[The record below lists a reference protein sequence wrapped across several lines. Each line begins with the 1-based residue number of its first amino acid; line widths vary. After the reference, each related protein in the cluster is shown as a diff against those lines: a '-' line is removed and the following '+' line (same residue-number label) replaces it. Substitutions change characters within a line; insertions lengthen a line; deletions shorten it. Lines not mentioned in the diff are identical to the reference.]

1 MSKTKKEILKIIISF
16 VMLILAIIIK
26 FPNEYINLALYI
38 LSYIIIGKNVV
49 IKAIKNI
56 LNKQWLDENFLMTI
70 ATIGA
75 IAIREYPEAVAVMI
89 FYQIGEL
96 FQNYAVKKSRNS
108 IQSLMNIR
116 PDYANVIRNEKV
128 EKIDPSEVKL
138 DEIIEIKAGEKVA
151 LDGII
156 IDGNSTLDTSSLT
169 GESIPKRVQIGDEIL
184 SGCVN
189 ITGLLKVRV
198 TKVYEESTVSKIL
211 DLIENATSK
220 KAKSENFITRFAR
233 YYTPIVVLLAILLAV
248 IPTIIYKDTSFS
260 IWLERALTFLVISCP
275 CALVISVPLSF
286 FGGIGGAAKQGILVK
301 GSNYLED
308 ISKVNTIVV
317 DKTGTLTKGTF
328 KVQKIYAKDIS
339 KEELLKL
346 TAYCEYNS
354 NHPIAISLKNEYKE
368 KVDVSKIEQVEE
380 LTGLGIKAK
389 VFGKQILVGNAT
401 LMRENNISFDEIQE
415 IGTIIYVAIEGE
427 YSGYIV
433 ISDEIKEEAKQ
444 AIDTMKK
451 IGIDKIIML
460 TGDKNEI
467 AQAVAKKL
475 GIDEVYSELLPTDKY
490 QRLEDIMKNKLG
502 NKKVAF
508 VGDGINDAPSLA
520 RSDVGIAMG
529 GIGSDAAIES
539 SDIVIMTDDISKIS
553 NAINIS
559 KKTIKIVKQNIIFAI
574 GIKILV
580 LVLGA
585 IGISN
590 IWEAVFAD
598 VGVSVIAIL
607 NAMRAMR

>member
-1 MSKTKKEILKIIISF
+1 MSKTKKEILKIIISL
-16 VMLILAIIIK
+16 VMLILAIIIQ

-38 LSYIIIGKNVV
+38 LSYVIIGKNVV

-96 FQNYAVKKSRNS
+96 FQNYAVKKSRKS

-116 PDYANVIRNEKV
+116 PDYANVIRNEKI
-128 EKIDPSEVKL
+128 EKVDPSEVKL
-138 DEIIEIKAGEKVA
+138 DEIIEIKAGEKIP
-151 LDGII
+151 LDGLI

-189 ITGLLKVRV
+189 ITGLLKVKV

-220 KAKSENFITRFAR
+220 KSKSENFITRFAR
-233 YYTPIVVLLAILLAV
+233 YYTPIVVILAILLAV
-248 IPTIIYKDTSFS
+248 VPAIVYKDTSFS
-260 IWLERALTFLVISCP
+260 LWLERALTFLVISCP

-308 ISKVNTIVV
+308 ISNVNTIVV

-328 KVQKIYAKDIS
+328 KVQKISAKNIS
-339 KEELLKL
+339 KEELLKF

-354 NHPIAISLKNEYKE
+354 NHPIAISLKSEYKDE
-368 KVDVSKIEQVEE
+368 IDVSKIEQVEE

-415 IGTIIYVAIEGE
+415 IGTIIYVAIEDE

-433 ISDEIKEEAKQ
+433 ISDEIKKEAKQ

-451 IGIDKIIML
+451 IGIDKTIML

-539 SDIVIMTDDISKIS
+539 SDIVIMTDDISKIAT
-553 NAINIS
+553 AINIS
-559 KKTIKIVKQNIIFAI
+559 KKTIKIVKQNI
-574 GIKILV
+574 V
-580 LVLGA
+580 LQ
-585 IGISN
+585 
-590 IWEAVFAD
+590 
-598 VGVSVIAIL
+598 
-607 NAMRAMR
+607 